1 MKKLR
6 VAIIGQGRSGRN
18 IHGAYFLSE
27 LNEKYEV
34 VACVDEIP
42 LRRLVAEERHPGC
55 KTFADYKEL
64 FNIKDEIDIVVNAS
78 YSQYHYEISKDLL
91 SHGMNVVAEK
101 PFARTY
107 EECLDLIE
115 TAKQNNCHVYPFHQT
130 LFAPNFLKV
139 KEVLESGKIGTP
151 VQYSLRY
158 SGFSHRWDWQT
169 ILACCAGGLY
179 NTAPHPIG
187 QALDLLGWDEK
198 VEIAYSKLASY
209 NVSGDGDDYAKIIL
223 EAPGK
228 APVDIEVISCSDAY
242 PDFIFKIYGTNGT
255 FQASYADFK
264 MTYYKPE
271 EYTEHQLQ
279 KKALKD
285 ENGNP
290 IYCADDMK
298 KYEES
303 GEITGSAFNVG
314 ANHFYNMVY
323 GELVEGKKAY
333 INPEKGALA
342 IKIIE
347 ECHKRTPLERK
358 VEL

>member
-18 IHGAYFLSE
+18 IHGAYFLSD
-27 LNEKYEV
+27 LNDKFEV

-42 LRRLVAEERHPGC
+42 LRRYVAEERHPGC

-64 FNIKDEIDIVVNAS
+64 FTIKDEIDIVVNAS
-78 YSQYHYEISKDLL
+78 YSHYHYAISKDLL
-91 SHGMNVVAEK
+91 AHGMNVVAEK
-101 PFARTY
+101 PFGRTY

-115 TAKQNNCHVYPFHQT
+115 TAKANNCKVFPFHQS
-130 LFAPNFLKV
+130 LFAPNFTKV
-139 KEVLESGKIGTP
+139 KEILATGKIGDP

-158 SGFSHRWDWQT
+158 SGFGHRWDWQT

-187 QALDLLGWDEK
+187 QALDLLDWDEN
-198 VEIAYSKLASY
+198 VEVAYSKLASY
-209 NVSGDGDDYAKIIL
+209 NVSGDGDDYAKLIL
-223 EAPGK
+223 ETPGK
-228 APVDIEVISCSDAY
+228 PPVDIEVISCSDAFADY
-242 PDFIFKIYGTNGT
+242 IFKIYGTNGT
-255 FQASYADFK
+255 LQVSYGDYK
-264 MTYYKPE
+264 LTYYKPE
-271 EYTEHQLQ
+271 EYTEKPLQ
-279 KKALKD
+279 KLALKD
-285 ENGNP
+285 VNGDP
-290 IYCADDMK
+290 IYCSDDMK

-303 GEITGSAFNVG
+303 GELSGSAFDVG
-314 ANHFYNMVY
+314 SNCFYNMVY